1 MTTIVSTLLDF
12 ILDLLRDPEAAA
24 EFEADPE
31 GTLAAAGL
39 GDVCSADL
47 EELLPMLADYAPVA
61 GGVGGWYPGD
71 SDGDSGNGSDDDDEG
86 GYTPGGQHGGEGGE
100 LDIVAKLKF
109 IQQNF
114 SYEETTITHIDASHA
129 VWAGG
134 DVTQLFGDDN
144 VVATEGSLALGEDA
158 ELEVEGDLEWSV
170 KDSFNPTIGSTV
182 VEVDGDA
189 ENLVVGSEVT
199 DSVLLQGEDF
209 DIENLVN
216 GDGNQTDVEAENA
229 VLGNG
234 NAVDNDLDLDV
245 DVENSGNTIEGTG
258 NAIGEDNDL
267 DTENSGNDIDGDG
280 NAVGEGAVAGNS
292 ETEVDVEIDDITVA
306 ENAVVDSENVVQT
319 DDSTVEDSNLAGD
332 DISDDDLDVDVDVED
347 VYVTEAENA
356 VVDSEN
362 VIQDTEFEDDA
373 VIVNDN
379 ELEVDLGLGGGA
391 GGFEAEPAA

>member
-39 GDVCSADL
+39 GDVCGADL

-61 GGVGGWYPGD
+61 GGVGGGWYPED
-71 SDGDSGNGSDDDDEG
+71 SDSGSGSGSEDDDDDEG
-86 GYTPGGQHGGEGGE
+86 GYTPGGHHHEGGE
-100 LDIVAKLKF
+100 LDIVAKLKY

-114 SYEETTITHIDASHA
+114 SYESTTITHIDASHA

-144 VVATEGSLALGEDA
+144 VLATNGSLALGEDA

-216 GDGNQTDVEAENA
+216 GDGNQTDVDAENA

-280 NAVGEGAVAGNS
+280 NAVGEGALADSS
-292 ETEVDVEIDDITVA
+292 ETEVEVEIEDITVA
-306 ENAVVDSENVVQT
+306 ENAVVDSEGVVQ
-319 DDSTVEDSNLAGD
+319 DSLVEDTNVAGD
-332 DISDDDLDVDVDVED
+332 DVSDDDLDVDVED
-347 VYVTEAENA
+347 IYVTEAENA

-379 ELEVDLGLGGGA
+379 ELEVELGLGA
-391 GGFEAEPAA
+391 PDLAPVD